1 MLPGAMAER
10 HVLERVQLIP
20 RPRGEVFP
28 FFADARN
35 LERITPPWLRFRIVT
50 EGEIRMAP
58 GTLIDYRLSLYGV
71 RFSWRTRI
79 ERFEPGVAFVDLQV
93 RGPYRLWHHTHT
105 FEDAQG
111 GAATRMTDRVEYE
124 LPMGPL
130 GSVAHAAFVRH
141 ALGRIF
147 DYRREAV
154 ERALAREVTAAAA
167 P

>member
-1 MLPGAMAER
+1 MLPAAMPER

-20 RPRGEVFP
+20 RPRREVFP

-50 EGEIRMAP
+50 DGDIPMAP

-71 RFSWRTRI
+71 PFSWRTCI
-79 ERFEPGVAFVDLQV
+79 ERFEPGVAFVDRQV

-105 FEDAQG
+105 FEDAG
-111 GAATRMTDRVEYE
+111 RGATRMTDRVEYE

-141 ALGRIF
+141 ALARIF

-154 ERALAREVTAAAA
+154 ERALAPKVTAAAA